1 MSLGN
6 VDQARSVGGV
16 AVAFTENSTLWKHCA
31 DIALCVNVAV
41 GKARGRVPVEEDGM
55 LACRNQKG
63 HTRSKT
69 IPSQVNCHFTTILLR
84 FVQANTFQTCIPWEG
99 RLSRISVA
107 TDIDCRNEMKATK

>member
-41 GKARGRVPVEEDGM
+41 GKARGRVSVEENGM
-55 LACRNQKG
+55 LACRNE
-63 HTRSKT
+63 TR
-69 IPSQVNCHFTTILLR
+69 
-84 FVQANTFQTCIPWEG
+84 
-99 RLSRISVA
+99 
-107 TDIDCRNEMKATK
+107 KATHVARPYQVKSTVISRQFCFDSFKRTPFKLASHGKGA

>member
-41 GKARGRVPVEEDGM
+41 GKARGRVSVEEDGM
-55 LACRNQKG
+55 LACRNE
-63 HTRSKT
+63 TRKAT
-69 IPSQVNCHFTTILLR
+69 HVVRPYQVNCHFMTILLR
-84 FVQANTFQTCIPWEG
+84 FAQANTLQTCIAWEG

-107 TDIDCRNEMKATK
+107 TDIDRRNEMKATK